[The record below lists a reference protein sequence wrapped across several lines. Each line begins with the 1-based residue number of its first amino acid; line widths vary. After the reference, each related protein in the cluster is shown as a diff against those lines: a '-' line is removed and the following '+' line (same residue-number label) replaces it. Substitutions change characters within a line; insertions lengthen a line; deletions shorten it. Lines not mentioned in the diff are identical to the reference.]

1 MGWTSINPSYCD
13 VNRRG
18 TRFWHTAI
26 LLLLKHISHY
36 FYKTIVTINIKTMMM
51 MIIITTVICI
61 YNNIHN
67 SIYIYIIKTK
77 KHAYSIM
84 MTMIWKELNSTIY
97 AVYMKNIC
105 VYIIIITYVSPQ
117 LLVMVRPASR
127 WITLQV
133 CSTIHSCTTS
143 ADKETD
149 SRMQRKLRL
158 PREPKSSL
166 PTVMAQNTSYKYL
179 ENPIYK
185 MYNTIEITSYN

>member
-1 MGWTSINPSYCD
+1 
-13 VNRRG
+13 
-18 TRFWHTAI
+18 
-26 LLLLKHISHY
+26 
-36 FYKTIVTINIKTMMM
+36 
-51 MIIITTVICI
+51 
-61 YNNIHN
+61 
-67 SIYIYIIKTK
+67 
-77 KHAYSIM
+77 
-84 MTMIWKELNSTIY
+84 
-97 AVYMKNIC
+97 MKNIC